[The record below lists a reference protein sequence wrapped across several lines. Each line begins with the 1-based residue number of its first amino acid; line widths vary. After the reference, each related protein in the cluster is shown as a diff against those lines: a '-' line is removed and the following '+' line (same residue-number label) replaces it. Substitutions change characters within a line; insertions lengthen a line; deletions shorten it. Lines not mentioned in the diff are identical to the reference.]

1 MDLDPALPIWSGFL
15 GDRVFNEKW
24 KGIDLPL
31 ADSARLFV
39 DSYCINPRF
48 FELGQDYDP
57 AKRLEAIYGGSAE
70 RLGGS
75 WIECMEYHQR
85 QYRVR
90 RSLQTLPRH
99 YAFLFE
105 QPRVI
110 AQIRAC
116 GQAFQK
122 RGDLQAHYFHRFY
135 PQLAA
140 LPVTSRSGY
149 PLRQHEWQTR
159 LDRVVRLSK
168 NRIGSLPGMHSLKYR
183 NVKISPHLLSS
194 RVAGY
199 DESIRAGFAAAN
211 QTLKLL
217 SIDLDHP
224 ALQSFQQSRLGTEQL
239 ASLGYL
245 HIPS

>member
-1 MDLDPALPIWSGFL
+1 MTTVRNQILDILYFGY
-15 GDRVFNEKW
+15 
-24 KGIDLPL
+24 PL
-31 ADSARLFV
+31 RSWQEEQLLTATSEVDDDSL
-39 DSYCINPRF
+39 D
-48 FELGQDYDP
+48 
-57 AKRLEAIYGGSAE
+57 
-70 RLGGS
+70 
-75 WIECMEYHQR
+75 
-85 QYRVR
+85 
-90 RSLQTLPRH
+90 
-99 YAFLFE
+99 
-105 QPRVI
+105 
-110 AQIRAC
+110 
-116 GQAFQK
+116 
-122 RGDLQAHYFHRFY
+122 
-135 PQLAA
+135 A